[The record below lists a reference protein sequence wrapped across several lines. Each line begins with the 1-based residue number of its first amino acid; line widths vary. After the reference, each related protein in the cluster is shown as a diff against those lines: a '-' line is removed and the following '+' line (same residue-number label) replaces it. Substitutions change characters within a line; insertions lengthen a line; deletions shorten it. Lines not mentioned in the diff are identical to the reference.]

1 MKRDY
6 YEILGIAKSA
16 SADEMK
22 KSYRKVAMQYHPDRN
37 PGDKSAE
44 EKFKQAAEAYEIL
57 SDADKQYQKSEYLNA
72 SKLYEEVLKTS
83 PSDLTAQYNL
93 GVARFRLN
101 EIEEATE
108 AFKKALGLSKDKS
121 MSAKIFYNLG
131 VAFLKSANYPE
142 AITAFR
148 NAMKLNSEDRDCR
161 ENLQFAI
168 KQNKKQL
175 NQKQQ
180 NSGMS
185 PKELKEQQKSE
196 QKLSKQAAEKI
207 LQSAQQE
214 ESRIRDSLRSKKSSR
229 QNSATKNW

>member
-1 MKRDY
+1 MKMLPTICLIFFISTSSAQNVNK
-6 YEILGIAKSA
+6 IL
-16 SADEMK
+16 
-22 KSYRKVAMQYHPDRN
+22 N
-37 PGDKSAE
+37 
-44 EKFKQAAEAYEIL
+44 
-57 SDADKQYQKSEYLNA
+57 DADKQYQKSEYLNA
-72 SKLYEEVLKTS
+72 SKLYEEALKKS
-83 PSDLTAQYNL
+83 SMDLTAQYNL

-101 EIEEATE
+101 ETEGATE

-121 MSAKIFYNLG
+121 MSAKIFYNSG

-148 NAMKLNSEDRDCR
+148 NALKLNSEDRDCR

-168 KQNKKQL
+168 NQNKKQL

-185 PKELKEQQKSE
+185 QKELKEQQKSE

-229 QNSATKNW
+229 QNSASKNW

>member
-1 MKRDY
+1 MKMLPA
-6 YEILGIAKSA
+6 ICLIFFISTSSA
-16 SADEMK
+16 QDVNK
-22 KSYRKVAMQYHPDRN
+22 
-37 PGDKSAE
+37 
-44 EKFKQAAEAYEIL
+44 IL

-72 SKLYEEVLKTS
+72 SKLYEEALKTS
-83 PSDLTAQYNL
+83 PTDLTAQYNL

-101 EIEEATE
+101 EIEGATE

-148 NAMKLNSEDRDCR
+148 NALKLNSEDRDCR

-168 KQNKKQL
+168 NQNKKQP

-185 PKELKEQQKSE
+185 QKEFKEQQKSE
-196 QKLSKQAAEKI
+196 QKLSEQTAEKI

-214 ESRIRDSLRSKKSSR
+214 ESRVRDSLRSKKSNR
-229 QNSATKNW
+229 QNRATKNW

>member
-1 MKRDY
+1 MKTLPA
-6 YEILGIAKSA
+6 ICLIFFISTSSA
-16 SADEMK
+16 QDVNK
-22 KSYRKVAMQYHPDRN
+22 
-37 PGDKSAE
+37 
-44 EKFKQAAEAYEIL
+44 IL

-72 SKLYEEVLKTS
+72 SKLYEEALKTS
-83 PSDLTAQYNL
+83 PADLTAQYNL

-148 NAMKLNSEDRDCR
+148 NALKLNSADRDCR

-168 KQNKKQL
+168 NQYKKQL

-214 ESRIRDSLRSKKSSR
+214 ESRVRDSLRSKKSGR

>member
-1 MKRDY
+1 MKMLPTICLIFFISTSSAQNVNK
-6 YEILGIAKSA
+6 IL
-16 SADEMK
+16 
-22 KSYRKVAMQYHPDRN
+22 N
-37 PGDKSAE
+37 
-44 EKFKQAAEAYEIL
+44 
-57 SDADKQYQKSEYLNA
+57 DADKQYQKSEYLNA
-72 SKLYEEVLKTS
+72 SKLYEEALKKS
-83 PSDLTAQYNL
+83 SMDLTAQYNL

-101 EIEEATE
+101 ETEGATE
-108 AFKKALGLSKDKS
+108 AFKKALSLSKDKS
-121 MSAKIFYNLG
+121 MSAKIFYNSG

-168 KQNKKQL
+168 NQSKKQL

-185 PKELKEQQKSE
+185 PKESKEQQKSQ

>member
-1 MKRDY
+1 MLPTICLIFFISTSSAQNVNK
-6 YEILGIAKSA
+6 IL
-16 SADEMK
+16 
-22 KSYRKVAMQYHPDRN
+22 N
-37 PGDKSAE
+37 
-44 EKFKQAAEAYEIL
+44 
-57 SDADKQYQKSEYLNA
+57 DADKQYQKSEYLNA
-72 SKLYEEVLKTS
+72 SKLYEEALKKS
-83 PSDLTAQYNL
+83 SMDLTAQYNL

-101 EIEEATE
+101 ETEGATE
-108 AFKKALGLSKDKS
+108 AFKKALSLSKDKS
-121 MSAKIFYNLG
+121 MSAKIFYNSG

-168 KQNKKQL
+168 NQYKKQL

>member
-1 MKRDY
+1 MKMLPTICLIFFISTSSAQNVNK
-6 YEILGIAKSA
+6 IL
-16 SADEMK
+16 
-22 KSYRKVAMQYHPDRN
+22 N
-37 PGDKSAE
+37 
-44 EKFKQAAEAYEIL
+44 
-57 SDADKQYQKSEYLNA
+57 DADKQYQKSEYLNA
-72 SKLYEEVLKTS
+72 SKLYEEALKKS
-83 PSDLTAQYNL
+83 SMDLTAQYNL

-101 EIEEATE
+101 ETEGATE

-121 MSAKIFYNLG
+121 MSAKIFYNSG

-148 NAMKLNSEDRDCR
+148 NALKLNSEDRDCR

-168 KQNKKQL
+168 NQNKKQL

-185 PKELKEQQKSE
+185 QKELKEQQKSE

-214 ESRIRDSLRSKKSSR
+214 ESRIRDSLRSRKSGR
-229 QNSATKNW
+229 QNSASKNW

>member
-1 MKRDY
+1 MKMLPT
-6 YEILGIAKSA
+6 ICLIFFISTSSA
-16 SADEMK
+16 QNVNK
-22 KSYRKVAMQYHPDRN
+22 
-37 PGDKSAE
+37 
-44 EKFKQAAEAYEIL
+44 IL

-72 SKLYEEVLKTS
+72 SKLYEEALKKS
-83 PSDLTAQYNL
+83 SMDLTAQYNL

-101 EIEEATE
+101 ETEGATE

-121 MSAKIFYNLG
+121 MSAKIFYNSG

-148 NAMKLNSEDRDCR
+148 NALKLNSEDRDCR

-168 KQNKKQL
+168 NQNKKQL

-185 PKELKEQQKSE
+185 QKELKEQQKSE

-214 ESRIRDSLRSKKSSR
+214 ESRVRDSLRSKKSNR
-229 QNSATKNW
+229 QNRATKNW

>member
-1 MKRDY
+1 MKMLPTICLIFFISTSSAQNVNK
-6 YEILGIAKSA
+6 IL
-16 SADEMK
+16 
-22 KSYRKVAMQYHPDRN
+22 N
-37 PGDKSAE
+37 
-44 EKFKQAAEAYEIL
+44 
-57 SDADKQYQKSEYLNA
+57 DADKQYQKSEYLNA
-72 SKLYEEVLKTS
+72 SKLYEEALKKS
-83 PSDLTAQYNL
+83 SMDLTAQYNL

-101 EIEEATE
+101 ETEGATE
-108 AFKKALGLSKDKS
+108 AFKKALSLSKDKS
-121 MSAKIFYNLG
+121 MSAKIFYNSG

-168 KQNKKQL
+168 NQYKKQL

-214 ESRIRDSLRSKKSSR
+214 ESRVRDSLRSKKSNR
-229 QNSATKNW
+229 QNRATKDW

>member
-1 MKRDY
+1 MKMLPT
-6 YEILGIAKSA
+6 ICLIFFISTSSA
-16 SADEMK
+16 QNVNK
-22 KSYRKVAMQYHPDRN
+22 
-37 PGDKSAE
+37 
-44 EKFKQAAEAYEIL
+44 IL

-72 SKLYEEVLKTS
+72 SKLYEEALKKS
-83 PSDLTAQYNL
+83 SMDLTAQYNL

-101 EIEEATE
+101 ETEGATE
-108 AFKKALGLSKDKS
+108 AFKKALSLSKDKS
-121 MSAKIFYNLG
+121 MSAKIFYNSG

-168 KQNKKQL
+168 NQYKKQL

-214 ESRIRDSLRSKKSSR
+214 ESRVRDSLRSKKSNR

>member
-1 MKRDY
+1 MLPT
-6 YEILGIAKSA
+6 ICLIFFISTSSA
-16 SADEMK
+16 QNVNK
-22 KSYRKVAMQYHPDRN
+22 
-37 PGDKSAE
+37 
-44 EKFKQAAEAYEIL
+44 IL
-57 SDADKQYQKSEYLNA
+57 SDADKQYQRSEYLNA
-72 SKLYEEVLKTS
+72 SKLYEEASKTS
-83 PSDLTAQYNL
+83 PGDLTAQYNL

-101 EIEEATE
+101 EIEGATE

-148 NAMKLNSEDRDCR
+148 NALKLNSEDRDCR

-168 KQNKKQL
+168 NQNKKQ
-175 NQKQQ
+175 NKQKQQ

-185 PKELKEQQKSE
+185 QKELKEQQKSE
-196 QKLSKQAAEKI
+196 QKLSKQQAEKI

-214 ESRIRDSLRSKKSSR
+214 ESRVRDSLRSKKSNR
-229 QNSATKNW
+229 QNRATKNW

>member
-1 MKRDY
+1 MKMLPPICLIFFISTSSAQNVNK
-6 YEILGIAKSA
+6 IL
-16 SADEMK
+16 
-22 KSYRKVAMQYHPDRN
+22 N
-37 PGDKSAE
+37 
-44 EKFKQAAEAYEIL
+44 
-57 SDADKQYQKSEYLNA
+57 DADKQYQKSEYLNA
-72 SKLYEEVLKTS
+72 SKLYEEALKKS
-83 PSDLTAQYNL
+83 SMDLTAQYNL

-101 EIEEATE
+101 ETEGATE
-108 AFKKALGLSKDKS
+108 AFKKALSLSKDKS
-121 MSAKIFYNLG
+121 MSAKIFYNSG

-168 KQNKKQL
+168 NQYKKQL

-185 PKELKEQQKSE
+185 PKELKEQQKIE

-214 ESRIRDSLRSKKSSR
+214 ESRVRDSLRSKKSNR
-229 QNSATKNW
+229 QNRATKDW

>member
-1 MKRDY
+1 MKTLPA
-6 YEILGIAKSA
+6 ICLIFFISTSSA
-16 SADEMK
+16 QDVNK
-22 KSYRKVAMQYHPDRN
+22 
-37 PGDKSAE
+37 
-44 EKFKQAAEAYEIL
+44 IL

-83 PSDLTAQYNL
+83 PADLTAQYNL

-101 EIEEATE
+101 EIEGATE

-121 MSAKIFYNLG
+121 MSAKIFYNSG

-168 KQNKKQL
+168 NQYKKQL

-214 ESRIRDSLRSKKSSR
+214 ESRVRDSLRSKKSNR
-229 QNSATKNW
+229 QNRATKNW

>member
-1 MKRDY
+1 MKMLPT
-6 YEILGIAKSA
+6 ICLIFFISTSSA
-16 SADEMK
+16 QDVNK
-22 KSYRKVAMQYHPDRN
+22 
-37 PGDKSAE
+37 
-44 EKFKQAAEAYEIL
+44 IL

-72 SKLYEEVLKTS
+72 SKLYEEALKTS
-83 PSDLTAQYNL
+83 PTDLTAQYNL
-93 GVARFRLN
+93 GITKFRLN
-101 EIEEATE
+101 EIEGATE

-121 MSAKIFYNLG
+121 MSAKIFYNSG

-168 KQNKKQL
+168 NQNKKQL

-185 PKELKEQQKSE
+185 QKESKEQQKSE

-214 ESRIRDSLRSKKSSR
+214 ESRVRDSLRSKKSNR
-229 QNSATKNW
+229 QNRANKDW

>member
-1 MKRDY
+1 MKMLPT
-6 YEILGIAKSA
+6 ICLIFFISTSSA
-16 SADEMK
+16 QDVNK
-22 KSYRKVAMQYHPDRN
+22 
-37 PGDKSAE
+37 
-44 EKFKQAAEAYEIL
+44 IL

-101 EIEEATE
+101 EIEGATE

-148 NAMKLNSEDRDCR
+148 NALKLNPEDRDCR

-168 KQNKKQL
+168 NQNKKKPD
-175 NQKQQ
+175 QKQQ

-185 PKELKEQQKSE
+185 QKELKEQQKSE

-207 LQSAQQE
+207 LQTAQQE
-214 ESRIRDSLRSKKSSR
+214 ESRVRDSLRSKKSNR
-229 QNSATKNW
+229 QNRATKDW

>member
-1 MKRDY
+1 MKMLPTICLIFFISTSSAQNVNK
-6 YEILGIAKSA
+6 IL
-16 SADEMK
+16 
-22 KSYRKVAMQYHPDRN
+22 N
-37 PGDKSAE
+37 
-44 EKFKQAAEAYEIL
+44 
-57 SDADKQYQKSEYLNA
+57 DADKQYQKSEYLNA
-72 SKLYEEVLKTS
+72 SKLYEEALKKS
-83 PSDLTAQYNL
+83 SMDLTAQYNL

-101 EIEEATE
+101 ETEGATE
-108 AFKKALGLSKDKS
+108 AFKKALSLSKDKS
-121 MSAKIFYNLG
+121 MSAKIFYNSG

-168 KQNKKQL
+168 NQYKKQL

-185 PKELKEQQKSE
+185 PKELKEQQKIE

-214 ESRIRDSLRSKKSSR
+214 ESRVRDSLRSKKSGR

>member
-1 MKRDY
+1 MKMLPTICLIFFISTSSAQNVNK
-6 YEILGIAKSA
+6 IL
-16 SADEMK
+16 
-22 KSYRKVAMQYHPDRN
+22 N
-37 PGDKSAE
+37 
-44 EKFKQAAEAYEIL
+44 
-57 SDADKQYQKSEYLNA
+57 DADKQYQKSEYLNA
-72 SKLYEEVLKTS
+72 SKLYEEALKKS
-83 PSDLTAQYNL
+83 SMDLTAQYNL

-101 EIEEATE
+101 ETEGATE
-108 AFKKALGLSKDKS
+108 AFKKALSLSKDKS

-148 NAMKLNSEDRDCR
+148 NALKLNSADRDCR

-168 KQNKKQL
+168 NQYKKQL

-185 PKELKEQQKSE
+185 PKESKEQQKSE

-214 ESRIRDSLRSKKSSR
+214 ESRVRDSLRSKKSNR
-229 QNSATKNW
+229 QNRATKNW

>member
-1 MKRDY
+1 MKTLPA
-6 YEILGIAKSA
+6 ICLIFFISTSSA
-16 SADEMK
+16 QDVNK
-22 KSYRKVAMQYHPDRN
+22 
-37 PGDKSAE
+37 
-44 EKFKQAAEAYEIL
+44 IL

-101 EIEEATE
+101 EIEGATE

-148 NAMKLNSEDRDCR
+148 NALKLNSEDRDCR

-168 KQNKKQL
+168 NQNKKQL

-185 PKELKEQQKSE
+185 QKELKEQQKSE

-214 ESRIRDSLRSKKSSR
+214 ESRVRDSLRSKKSNR
-229 QNSATKNW
+229 QNRATKNW

>member
-1 MKRDY
+1 MKTLPA
-6 YEILGIAKSA
+6 ICLIFFISTSSA
-16 SADEMK
+16 QDVNK
-22 KSYRKVAMQYHPDRN
+22 
-37 PGDKSAE
+37 
-44 EKFKQAAEAYEIL
+44 IL

-83 PSDLTAQYNL
+83 PADLTAQYNL

-168 KQNKKQL
+168 NQNKKQL

-185 PKELKEQQKSE
+185 QKELKEQQKSE

-214 ESRIRDSLRSKKSSR
+214 ESRVRDSLRSKKSNR
-229 QNSATKNW
+229 QNRATKDW

>member
-1 MKRDY
+1 MKTLPA
-6 YEILGIAKSA
+6 ICLIFFISTSSA
-16 SADEMK
+16 QDVNK
-22 KSYRKVAMQYHPDRN
+22 
-37 PGDKSAE
+37 
-44 EKFKQAAEAYEIL
+44 IL

-72 SKLYEEVLKTS
+72 SKLYEEALKKS
-83 PSDLTAQYNL
+83 SMDLTAQYNL

-101 EIEEATE
+101 ETEGATE
-108 AFKKALGLSKDKS
+108 AFKKALSLSKDKS
-121 MSAKIFYNLG
+121 MSAKIFYNSG

-148 NAMKLNSEDRDCR
+148 NALKLNSADRDCR

-168 KQNKKQL
+168 NQYKKQL

>member
-1 MKRDY
+1 MKMLPT
-6 YEILGIAKSA
+6 ICLIFFISTSSA
-16 SADEMK
+16 QDVNK
-22 KSYRKVAMQYHPDRN
+22 
-37 PGDKSAE
+37 
-44 EKFKQAAEAYEIL
+44 IL

-72 SKLYEEVLKTS
+72 SKLYEEALKKS
-83 PSDLTAQYNL
+83 SMDLTAQYNL

-101 EIEEATE
+101 EIEGATE
-108 AFKKALGLSKDKS
+108 AFKKALSLSKDKS
-121 MSAKIFYNLG
+121 MSAKIFYNSG

-168 KQNKKQL
+168 NQYKKQL

-185 PKELKEQQKSE
+185 PKELKEQQKIE

>member
-1 MKRDY
+1 MKMLPTICLIFFISTSSAQNVNK
-6 YEILGIAKSA
+6 IL
-16 SADEMK
+16 
-22 KSYRKVAMQYHPDRN
+22 N
-37 PGDKSAE
+37 
-44 EKFKQAAEAYEIL
+44 
-57 SDADKQYQKSEYLNA
+57 DADKQYQKSEYSNA
-72 SKLYEEVLKTS
+72 SKLYEEALKKS
-83 PSDLTAQYNL
+83 SMDLTAQYNL

-101 EIEEATE
+101 ETEGATE
-108 AFKKALGLSKDKS
+108 AFKKALSLSKDKS
-121 MSAKIFYNLG
+121 MSAKIFYNSG

-168 KQNKKQL
+168 NQYKKQL

>member
-1 MKRDY
+1 M
-6 YEILGIAKSA
+6 
-16 SADEMK
+16 
-22 KSYRKVAMQYHPDRN
+22 SYIFYFNIFSTDVNK
-37 PGDKSAE
+37 
-44 EKFKQAAEAYEIL
+44 IL

-83 PSDLTAQYNL
+83 PADLTAQYNL

-121 MSAKIFYNLG
+121 MSAKIFYNSG

-148 NAMKLNSEDRDCR
+148 NALKLNSEDRDCR

-168 KQNKKQL
+168 NQNKKQL

-185 PKELKEQQKSE
+185 QKESKEQQKSE

-214 ESRIRDSLRSKKSSR
+214 ESRVRDSLRSKKSGR

>member
-1 MKRDY
+1 MKMLPT
-6 YEILGIAKSA
+6 ICLIFFISTSSA
-16 SADEMK
+16 QNVNK
-22 KSYRKVAMQYHPDRN
+22 
-37 PGDKSAE
+37 
-44 EKFKQAAEAYEIL
+44 IL

-72 SKLYEEVLKTS
+72 SKLYEEALKTS
-83 PSDLTAQYNL
+83 PTDLTAQYNL

-101 EIEEATE
+101 EIEGATE

-131 VAFLKSANYPE
+131 VAYLKSANYPE
-142 AITAFR
+142 AITALR
-148 NAMKLNSEDRDCR
+148 NALKLNSEDRDCR

-168 KQNKKQL
+168 NQNKKQN

-185 PKELKEQQKSE
+185 QKELKEQQKSE

-214 ESRIRDSLRSKKSSR
+214 ESRIRDSLRSRKSNR
-229 QNSATKNW
+229 QNRATKNW

>member
-1 MKRDY
+1 MLPA
-6 YEILGIAKSA
+6 ICLIFFISTSSA
-16 SADEMK
+16 QDVNK
-22 KSYRKVAMQYHPDRN
+22 
-37 PGDKSAE
+37 
-44 EKFKQAAEAYEIL
+44 IL

-72 SKLYEEVLKTS
+72 SKLYEEALKKS
-83 PSDLTAQYNL
+83 SMDLTAQYNL

-101 EIEEATE
+101 EIEGATE

-131 VAFLKSANYPE
+131 VAYLKSANYPE

-148 NAMKLNSEDRDCR
+148 NALKLNSEDRDCR

-168 KQNKKQL
+168 NQYKKQL

-214 ESRIRDSLRSKKSSR
+214 ESRVRDSLRSKKSNR
-229 QNSATKNW
+229 QNRATKDW

>member
-1 MKRDY
+1 MKMLPT
-6 YEILGIAKSA
+6 ICLIFFISTSSA
-16 SADEMK
+16 QNVNK
-22 KSYRKVAMQYHPDRN
+22 
-37 PGDKSAE
+37 
-44 EKFKQAAEAYEIL
+44 IL

-72 SKLYEEVLKTS
+72 SKLYEEALKTS
-83 PSDLTAQYNL
+83 PADLTAQYNL

-101 EIEEATE
+101 EIEGATE
-108 AFKKALGLSKDKS
+108 AFKKALGLSKDRS

-148 NAMKLNSEDRDCR
+148 NALKLNSDDRDCR

-168 KQNKKQL
+168 NQNKKQL

-185 PKELKEQQKSE
+185 QKELKEQQKSE

-207 LQSAQQE
+207 LQSAQQQ
-214 ESRIRDSLRSKKSSR
+214 ESRVRDSLRSKKSNR
-229 QNSATKNW
+229 QNRATKNW

>member
-1 MKRDY
+1 MKMLPA
-6 YEILGIAKSA
+6 ICLIFFISTSSA
-16 SADEMK
+16 QDVNK
-22 KSYRKVAMQYHPDRN
+22 
-37 PGDKSAE
+37 
-44 EKFKQAAEAYEIL
+44 IL
-57 SDADKQYQKSEYLNA
+57 SDADKQFQKSEYLNA
-72 SKLYEEVLKTS
+72 SKLYEEALKKSST
-83 PSDLTAQYNL
+83 DLTAQYNL
-93 GVARFRLN
+93 GVAKFRLN
-101 EIEEATE
+101 EIEGATE

-148 NAMKLNSEDRDCR
+148 NALKLNSEDRDCR

-168 KQNKKQL
+168 NQYKKQL

-180 NSGMS
+180 NSGVS

-214 ESRIRDSLRSKKSSR
+214 ESRVRDSLRSKKSNR
-229 QNSATKNW
+229 QNRATKDW

>member
-1 MKRDY
+1 MKTLPA
-6 YEILGIAKSA
+6 ICLIFFISTSSA
-16 SADEMK
+16 QDVNK
-22 KSYRKVAMQYHPDRN
+22 
-37 PGDKSAE
+37 
-44 EKFKQAAEAYEIL
+44 IL

-83 PSDLTAQYNL
+83 PADLTAQYNL

-148 NAMKLNSEDRDCR
+148 NALKLNSEDRDCR

-168 KQNKKQL
+168 NQNKKQL

-185 PKELKEQQKSE
+185 QKELKEQQKSE

-214 ESRIRDSLRSKKSSR
+214 ESRVRDSLRSKKSNR
-229 QNSATKNW
+229 QNRATKDW

>member
-1 MKRDY
+1 MKMLPTICLIFFISTSSAQNVNK
-6 YEILGIAKSA
+6 IL
-16 SADEMK
+16 
-22 KSYRKVAMQYHPDRN
+22 N
-37 PGDKSAE
+37 
-44 EKFKQAAEAYEIL
+44 
-57 SDADKQYQKSEYLNA
+57 DADKQYQKSEYLNA
-72 SKLYEEVLKTS
+72 SKLYEEALKKS
-83 PSDLTAQYNL
+83 SMDLTAQYNL

-101 EIEEATE
+101 ETEGATE
-108 AFKKALGLSKDKS
+108 AFKKALSLSKDKS
-121 MSAKIFYNLG
+121 MSAKIFYNSG

-148 NAMKLNSEDRDCR
+148 NALKLNSEDRDCR

-168 KQNKKQL
+168 NQYKKQL

-180 NSGMS
+180 NSGTS
-185 PKELKEQQKSE
+185 PKESKQQQKQE

-229 QNSATKNW
+229 QNRATKNW

>member
-1 MKRDY
+1 MKMLPT
-6 YEILGIAKSA
+6 ICLIFFISTSSA
-16 SADEMK
+16 QNVNK
-22 KSYRKVAMQYHPDRN
+22 
-37 PGDKSAE
+37 
-44 EKFKQAAEAYEIL
+44 IL

-72 SKLYEEVLKTS
+72 SKLYEEALKKS
-83 PSDLTAQYNL
+83 SMDLTAQYNL

-101 EIEEATE
+101 EIEGATE

-121 MSAKIFYNLG
+121 MSAKIFYNSG

-148 NAMKLNSEDRDCR
+148 NALKLNSEDRDCR

-168 KQNKKQL
+168 NQNKKQL

-185 PKELKEQQKSE
+185 QKELKEQQKSE

-229 QNSATKNW
+229 QNSASKNW

>member
-1 MKRDY
+1 MKMLPTICLIFFISTSSAQNVNK
-6 YEILGIAKSA
+6 IL
-16 SADEMK
+16 
-22 KSYRKVAMQYHPDRN
+22 N
-37 PGDKSAE
+37 
-44 EKFKQAAEAYEIL
+44 
-57 SDADKQYQKSEYLNA
+57 DADKQYQKSEYLNA
-72 SKLYEEVLKTS
+72 SKLYEEALKKS
-83 PSDLTAQYNL
+83 SMDLTAQYNL

-101 EIEEATE
+101 ETEGATE
-108 AFKKALGLSKDKS
+108 AFKKALSLSKDKS
-121 MSAKIFYNLG
+121 MSAKIFYNSG

-168 KQNKKQL
+168 NQYKKQL

-185 PKELKEQQKSE
+185 PKELKEQQKIE